1 MLYKLSENFLGQVYD
16 KNEGD
21 VAILLAGVAIWED
34 GSFVLCSRKV
44 PAALSE
50 TSCSPFE
57 HRLFNGKI
65 QLVKML

>member
-1 MLYKLSENFLGQVYD
+1 MLHKLSENFLRQACD

-21 VAILLAGVAIWED
+21 IAILLARVAVWED

-57 HRLFNGKI
+57 HRLFSGKI
-65 QLVKML
+65 QLV